1 MEKQITSHA
10 FKGLLIALVL
20 IVLSLIGQFA
30 NLQFERW
37 YGYVNWAIMVG
48 AFIWSAIY
56 FGKQMDNNVT
66 FGSLFT
72 HGFKTTAVTAV
83 VVFIYTVLSVYVIF
97 PDQLDKMWEKGVEE
111 AMKGGKVT
119 AEQMEQGASIGRKV
133 MTVTVLAGSLIGTLI
148 IGTVGS
154 LIGAGVAK
162 KNPAPTPFEQQ

>member
-1 MEKQITSHA
+1 MENQVTTHA

-30 NLQFERW
+30 NLQFEKW
-37 YGYVNWAIMVG
+37 WGYINWAIMVG
-48 AFIWSAIY
+48 AFIGSVIY
-56 FGKQMDNNVT
+56 YGKQKNNDVT
-66 FGSLFT
+66 FGELFT

-83 VVFIYTVLSVYVIF
+83 VVFVYTVLSVYVIF

-111 AMKGGKVT
+111 ALKGGKVT
-119 AEQMEQGASIGRKV
+119 TEQMEQGAAIGRKI
-133 MTVTVLAGSLIGTLI
+133 MTVTVLAGSLVGTLI

-154 LIGAGVAK
+154 LIGAGAAK